1 MKYLLQIIKSAI
13 YGTALITQKT
23 GHFMYS
29 VHWF

>member
-1 MKYLLQIIKSAI
+1 MKYLLQINKSGI
-13 YGTALITQKT
+13 YGTPLITQEI